1 MNILNKYLYLSLIW
15 IVINN
20 DSVLNA
26 QEQYQQ
32 TLNPDISTVEPYEYA
47 VEGRQD
53 PFRPFLSPKA
63 ATPTGLD
70 PNEIV
75 EDSSELVGMQL
86 FEPGQLTLAG
96 VLLNHN
102 ESVALVEDQTK
113 KGYMLKIGTPIGRR
127 GVVTEIQKSQVI
139 ITEKAKTRAGQ
150 EISSTVIMKLNNE
163 GEK

>member
-15 IVINN
+15 ILINN

-32 TLNPDISTVEPYEYA
+32 TLNPDVSTAEPYEYA

-96 VLLNHN
+96 VLLNHS

>member
-15 IVINN
+15 ILINN
-20 DSVLNA
+20 GTVLNA

-32 TLNPDISTVEPYEYA
+32 TLNPDVSTVEPYEYA

>member
-1 MNILNKYLYLSLIW
+1 MNILNKYLYLSFIW
-15 IVINN
+15 IVIINV
-20 DSVLNA
+20 SVLNA

-96 VLLNHN
+96 VLLNN
-102 ESVALVEDQTK
+102 NASVALVEDQTK

>member
-1 MNILNKYLYLSLIW
+1 MNILNKHLYLSLIW

-96 VLLNHN
+96 VLLNN
-102 ESVALVEDQTK
+102 NASVALVEDQTK

>member
-1 MNILNKYLYLSLIW
+1 MNIYRRLLFIPLIFFVGNLNSMVCAKDGL
-15 IVINN
+15 V
-20 DSVLNA
+20 
-26 QEQYQQ
+26 
-32 TLNPDISTVEPYEYA
+32 NPTDTTVSNPPSYEYL

-75 EDSSELVGMQL
+75 DDANELVGMQL

-96 VLLNHN
+96 VLLNGN
-102 ESVALVEDQTK
+102 TRLALVEDQTK
-113 KGYMLKIGTPIGRR
+113 KGYMIKLGTLIGRR
-127 GVVTEIQKSQVI
+127 GVVTEIEKSQVI
-139 ITEKAKTRAGQ
+139 ITETAKTRAGK
-150 EISSTVIMKLNNE
+150 ELNTTVIMKLNNE

>member
-96 VLLNHN
+96 VLLNN
-102 ESVALVEDQTK
+102 NASVALVEDQTK

>member
-32 TLNPDISTVEPYEYA
+32 TLNPGISTVELYEYA

-96 VLLNHN
+96 VLLNN
-102 ESVALVEDQTK
+102 NASVALVEDQTK